1 MDWNK
6 DMNKIFR
13 VVGIDPGSS
22 TFGLTVIDYD
32 LETGIPTVIFS
43 ETFFAEPLLDEE
55 STLMNLGQRGA
66 RHALCKEY
74 VIRQLDEFKPQ
85 LVCCE
90 SAFLKMRFVNAFQSL
105 VEGIVMVRQALYE
118 HDDTMSLL
126 LVDPPT
132 AKKAVG
138 APGKGGDKLA
148 ILYALRKLKG
158 LKFSGVELEE
168 LDEHSR
174 DSVAIC
180 YWGTMKWL
188 NSMQG
193 IL

>member
-1 MDWNK
+1 MDWNN
-6 DMNKIFR
+6 DMSSIFR

-22 TFGLTVIDYD
+22 TFGFTVIDYD
-32 LETGIPTVIFS
+32 LTTGVPTVVFS

-55 STLMNLGQRGA
+55 STLMNLGRRGA
-66 RHALCKEY
+66 RHSLCKDY

-148 ILYALRKLKG
+148 ILYALRKLKE
-158 LKFSGVELEE
+158 LKFNNVDLES

-180 YWGTMKWL
+180 FWGLKKWL
-188 NSMQG
+188 KNITG